1 MFHDAEVNGHAR
13 HTIGCA
19 VILAFAAVLM
29 QCAHG
34 QPGTGEQPPLLPQTL
49 GAETRV
55 FRNCPGCPEMVEIP
69 GGTFPMGTNG
79 WRDDTRPAHT
89 VTVGPFAMGLRE
101 SHPGRVRRLCRS
113 NRTDPAQL
121 PVPQELMPYDN
132 GAARCLT
139 WHDAKAYADWLSHRT
154 GRPSRATTINAALG
168 FPTFSISASELVRRW
183 RAPTGAGRPGRCAVR
198 CPEIVYSSRRRC
210 WWSARCGVSSA
221 TRAASTRSTAS
232 TCGGKRERVEHG
244 GQGQEATVGVLC
256 RLDEV
261 RTDTASTS
269 WCPLSAAPRARSRQP
284 TQRSNRATQYHAFH
298 CIRLNSSSQKTG

>member
-121 PVPQELMPYDN
+121 PVPPVRQRRRPVPDLARRQGLRRLAQPPY
-132 GAARCLT
+132 GSALEGHYHQRCSGLPYLL
-139 WHDAKAYADWLSHRT
+139 HLSLRT
-154 GRPSRATTINAALG
+154 SPPMACPHGCRPSRTLRRSMPGNRLQQS
-168 FPTFSISASELVRRW
+168 PEVLVVGQMRGVQCDKGGVDTVNGLHLRRKA
-183 RAPTGAGRPGRCAVR
+183 RAG
-198 CPEIVYSSRRRC
+198 
-210 WWSARCGVSSA
+210 
-221 TRAASTRSTAS
+221 
-232 TCGGKRERVEHG
+232 
-244 GQGQEATVGVLC
+244 
-256 RLDEV
+256 
-261 RTDTASTS
+261 
-269 WCPLSAAPRARSRQP
+269 
-284 TQRSNRATQYHAFH
+284 
-298 CIRLNSSSQKTG
+298 